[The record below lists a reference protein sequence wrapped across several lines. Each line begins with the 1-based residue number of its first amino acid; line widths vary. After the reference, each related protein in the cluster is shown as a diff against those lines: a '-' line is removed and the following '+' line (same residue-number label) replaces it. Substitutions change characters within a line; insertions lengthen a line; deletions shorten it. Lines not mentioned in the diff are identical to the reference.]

1 MVGAVGTSDVGAG
14 LGRDIRC
21 HKVRDGRLRLAPGA
35 HNRQREK
42 AAAKPNSHKTASMH
56 LPGDAVRPILPVTA
70 PSVESLK
77 N

>member
-1 MVGAVGTSDVGAG
+1 MVGAVRASDVGTA
-14 LGRDIRC
+14 
-21 HKVRDGRLRLAPGA
+21 LAAISDVTKCATVGCDSHPALDNG
-35 HNRQREK
+35 QREK